1 MLTNLETAIVRHR
14 QVLQALFFGI
24 CDTIGLFSYVRATS
38 FQAYRAPQLGPVILL
53 YLTTTLLL
61 SCLFLILSP
70 QYRKSLT
77 TKLCLAAT
85 VIMILVS
92 ATISDGLVTILNIA
106 FILILG
112 LMWYFPQ
119 ILANE
124 WGTFAT
130 SMLLAGIAA
139 SYFTL
144 THDYLSTTLLITLLL
159 PLFLLNF
166 FLTSPTQLQRLWFPL
181 ALLVLSVG
189 TLLLRHQSWL
199 SSVVTILL
207 MVIWLAVSRRLRPST
222 ARNLTTGAILT
233 LVILLIC
240 H

>member
-1 MLTNLETAIVRHR
+1 MITNLETAIVRHR

-38 FQAYRAPQLGPVILL
+38 FQAYRSPELGPVILL
-53 YLTTTLLL
+53 YLTTILLL

-85 VIMILVS
+85 VIMILISAVS
-92 ATISDGLVTILNIA
+92 SDGLVIVLNIA
-106 FILILG
+106 FIFILG
-112 LMWYFPQ
+112 LMWRFPQ

-159 PLFLLNF
+159 PLLLLNF

-181 ALLVLSVG
+181 ALLVLSAG
-189 TLLLRHQSWL
+189 TLLLRQQSWL
-199 SSVVTILL
+199 SSLIAVSL
-207 MVIWLAVSRRLRPST
+207 MVMWLVVSRRFQAST
-222 ARNLTTGAILT
+222 ARNLTTGAIFS

-240 H
+240 R